1 MKKLLSIFLSGA
13 MLLSLVPA
21 AFAAGESADSPI
33 DISTAAEL
41 TSFAESMRNDSTGG
55 SGKFYR
61 LTADINLDAVKWG
74 GIGTNSNPF
83 RGTFDGNGHVIKN
96 YKMTPVSD
104 SYTGLFSYVGEGG
117 TVKNLGVDGV
127 TIAIAD
133 KWCYRS
139 NNGGIAGYVKGGTI
153 SGCYAKNVTL
163 SNGGYSPNES
173 QLSAGAG
180 VVGMLD
186 GSGSTVENCYAL
198 NIKVNEAETNYDAGL
213 VGKITSGAVIKNC
226 YTDLYLARGPMSVS
240 AENSYYTV
248 TPPWPWAS
256 GDGNEWYMGT
266 QVTASEL
273 KTKAAD
279 LGDAFSADSVISPI
293 NGGYPVLRWEYDIPA
308 LVGGG
313 TRSNPYLIG
322 TIDDLALASGY
333 IDTNGKVFKMISD
346 IDFGGAAWTA
356 NIGSE
361 ANPFKGTFDGDGHV
375 FKNFVLNAPAQGD
388 FTYGLGI
395 FAYVGGNAVIKD
407 TGVSNV
413 TVRPEG
419 NWGFNTVSG
428 GLIGVLKDNA
438 TVKRCFAKNV
448 SFEAGSAEKFIYMIT
463 GGLIGKVEGSG
474 ASVTD
479 CYSLNTEVVGDC
491 SAHTS
496 GLIGQALDY
505 NTISNCYS
513 NTTLTMGDS
522 DKVLNSYYI
531 ADGEMSA
538 YNRLGES
545 VTSDELKGKA
555 GTLGE
560 YFEDGSE
567 YPILIWENGKDIEDT
582 LETVY
587 INSAEE
593 FKAISTDTASDGK
606 IYKLNCDIDFGGET
620 YTDYIGTPEVPF
632 TGVFDGCGHKI
643 SNYHIK
649 ITTIKSNGLF
659 ANIGASAVIKNVGV
673 SDVTAELAKDE
684 WEIICGGL
692 VGSMT
697 GASRVENCYAKN
709 VEMTSNSFSSGQFQ
723 SGGGVVGKAFD
734 EASVVNC
741 YALNTT
747 FINEVNFDAG
757 VIGYTASKDV
767 KIENCYSDYTLTCYR
782 APKLIESII
791 NSYYVTTAPW
801 PWQCAYNVSATNE
814 WYGYIGQKTDADAI
828 KTMSVDLGNGY
839 IRDAKGINGGYP
851 VLLWESTSDYVSNVV
866 FKAADASAADFENA
880 AVLSE
885 IELVKKNSENGIVA
899 AAAYKNGRLTSIGFA
914 DAVDG
919 VSEFNL
925 SLDGADTLKIMI
937 LTKDSF
943 KPIGEKKV
951 FTKAAAE

>member
-361 ANPFKGTFDGDGHV
+361 SNPFKGTFDGDGHV

-851 VLLWESTSDYVSNVV
+851 VLLWESTSDYVSDVT

-885 IELVKKNSENGIVA
+885 IELVKKNSEKGIVA
-899 AAAYKNGRLTSIGFA
+899 AAAYKDGRLTAIEFT

-919 VSEFNL
+919 KSEFNL

>member
-21 AFAAGESADSPI
+21 VFAAGESADSPI
-33 DISTAAEL
+33 DISTVAEL
-41 TSFAESMRNDSTGG
+41 TSFAESIKNDSTGG

-61 LTADINLDAVKWG
+61 LTADINLENKNWG
-74 GIGTNSNPF
+74 GIGTVSNPF
-83 RGTFDGNGHVIKN
+83 RGTFDGSGHIVKGFT
-96 YKMTPVSD
+96 MSLAPD
-104 SYTGLFSYVGEGG
+104 SCAGLFNNIGEGG

-127 TIAIAD
+127 KITLNQN
-133 KWCYRS
+133 WNYHS
-139 NNGGIAGYVKGGTI
+139 NAGGIAGQVMGGTV
-153 SGCYAKNVTL
+153 SGCYAKNITI
-163 SNGGYSPNES
+163 SNGKFPNAE
-173 QLSAGAG
+173 LSAGAG
-180 VVGMLD
+180 LVGLL
-186 GSGSTVENCYAL
+186 GGNGGIVENSYAL
-198 NIKVNEAETNYDAGL
+198 GVTVDQAETNYDAGL
-213 VGKITSGAVIKNC
+213 VGQVTAGNTIRNC
-226 YTDLYLARGPMSVS
+226 YTDLYLVRGTTKATV
-240 AENSYYTV
+240 ENSYFIV
-248 TPPWPWAS
+248 TPPWPWVTGDAS
-256 GDGNEWYMGT
+256 DRYMGI

-333 IDTNGKVFKMISD
+333 VDTNGKVFKMTND
-346 IDFGGAAWTA
+346 IDFGGAVWTA

-428 GLIGVLKDNA
+428 GLIGIVKDNA
-438 TVKRCFAKNV
+438 TVKRCYAKNV
-448 SFEAGSAEKFIYMIT
+448 SFGAGNAEKFIYMIT

-555 GTLGE
+555 GALGE

-643 SNYHIK
+643 TNYRINMANVH
-649 ITTIKSNGLF
+649 SNGLF
-659 ANIGASAVIKNVGV
+659 ANIGAAAEIKNVGI
-673 SDVTAELAKDE
+673 SNVTAELVKDE
-684 WEIICGGL
+684 WEMIFGGL
-692 VGSMT
+692 VGTMT
-697 GASRVENCYAKN
+697 GTSKVENCYAKN
-709 VEMTSNSFSSGQFQ
+709 VEIKTNYTDGQFQ
-723 SGGGVVGKAFD
+723 SGGGVVGKAL
-734 EASVVNC
+734 EETTIENC
-741 YALNTT
+741 YALNIT
-747 FINEVNFDAG
+747 FINDINFDAG
-757 VIGYTASKDV
+757 VVGYTGSHGVTIK
-767 KIENCYSDYTLTCYR
+767 NCYSDYTVSCYR

-791 NSYYVTTAPW
+791 NSYYVADAPW
-801 PWQCAYNVSATNE
+801 PWQCAYNVSAANQ

-925 SLDGADTLKIMI
+925 SLDDADTLKIMI

>member
-74 GIGTNSNPF
+74 GIGTRSNPF
-83 RGTFDGNGHVIKN
+83 KGTFDGNGHVIKN

-127 TIAIAD
+127 TIAIAE
-133 KWCYRS
+133 KWCFRS
-139 NNGGIAGYVKGGTI
+139 YNGGIAGYVKGGTI

-163 SNGGYSPNES
+163 SNGGYTPNES

-198 NIKVNEAETNYDAGL
+198 NIKVNEAETDYDAGL
-213 VGKITSGAVIKNC
+213 VGSVTSGAVIKNC

-248 TPPWPWAS
+248 TPPWPWAQ
-256 GDGNEWYMGT
+256 GDGSGWYMGT

-273 KTKAAD
+273 KTKAGD

-293 NGGYPVLRWEYDIPA
+293 NSGYPVLKWEYDIPA

-333 IDTNGKVFKMISD
+333 VDTNGKVFKMIND

-361 ANPFKGTFDGDGHV
+361 SNPFKGTFDGDGHV

-479 CYSLNTEVVGDC
+479 SYSLNTEVVDDC

-505 NTISNCYS
+505 SEISNCYS
-513 NTTLTMGDS
+513 DSTLTMG
-522 DKVLNSYYI
+522 VLDNVSNSYYI

-538 YNRLGES
+538 YDRLGES
-545 VTSDELKGKA
+545 VTKDELKGKA
-555 GTLGE
+555 DVLGE

-567 YPILIWENGKDIEDT
+567 YPVLIWENGKDIEDT

-643 SNYHIK
+643 SNYHINM
-649 ITTIKSNGLF
+649 TTTKSNGLF
-659 ANIGASAVIKNVGV
+659 ANIGAAAEIKNVGI
-673 SDVTAELAKDE
+673 SDVTAELVKDE
-684 WEIICGGL
+684 WEMICGGL
-692 VGSMT
+692 VGTMT

-709 VEMTSNSFSSGQFQ
+709 VEIKTNYDGGRFQ
-723 SGGGVVGKAFD
+723 SGGGIVGKALE
-734 EASVVNC
+734 EATIENC
-741 YALNTT
+741 YALNIK
-747 FINEVNFDAG
+747 FINDVNFDAG
-757 VIGYTASKDV
+757 VIGNTGSHGVTIK
-767 KIENCYSDYTLTCYR
+767 NCYSDYTVSCYR
-782 APKLIESII
+782 APKLIENVI
-791 NSYYVTTAPW
+791 NSYYVTKAPW
-801 PWQCAYNVSATNE
+801 PWVCDFNNQSKNE
-814 WYGYIGQKTDADAI
+814 WYGYIGQKVDADAI
-828 KTMSVDLGNGY
+828 KTMSVDLGDGY
-839 IRDAKGINGGYP
+839 MMDAKGINGGYP
-851 VLLWESTSDYVSNVV
+851 ILLWENTSDYVSDVT
-866 FKAADASAADFENA
+866 FKAADGSAADFENA
-880 AVLSE
+880 AVLSG
-885 IELVKKNSENGIVA
+885 INLVKANSEKGIAA
-899 AAAYKNGRLTSIGFA
+899 AAAYKDGRLTAIEFT

-919 VSEFNL
+919 ESEFNL

-943 KPIGEKKV
+943 KPIGLKTV